1 MNSSVESVENALLIS
16 TKFIDV
22 CRIYSMIDLPAINV
36 YIPSLG
42 EIVDLNEYCRVRM
55 EGVLM
60 YRVRAGYEWIAY
72 QWLEELFVVFDY
84 INTVVS
90 PKLIIR

>member
-1 MNSSVESVENALLIS
+1 MNCSVESVENALLIS

-60 YRVRAGYEWIAY
+60 YRTKTNYEWIAY
-72 QWLEELFVVFDY
+72 HWLEELFVVFNY

-90 PKLIIR
+90 SKLIIR